1 MTFTPSRI
9 GQNGT
14 VEKGNFSNGK
24 VSKENSTPSNGHVHK
39 IASSLSKREERP
51 VSVHGNL
58 INNHSIYAN
67 TMMVPKMNGTPSTGK
82 GYTYTPDSSTLA
94 KISNCNTPT
103 SKLAQSSLA
112 T

>member
-14 VEKGNFSNGK
+14 VGKGNFSNGK
-24 VSKENSTPSNGHVHK
+24 VSKENNNPNNGDIKENSTPSNGHVHK

-67 TMMVPKMNGTPSTGK
+67 TMMVPK
-82 GYTYTPDSSTLA
+82 
-94 KISNCNTPT
+94 
-103 SKLAQSSLA
+103 
-112 T
+112 